1 MPDLSIPSPCLDW
14 CSTYNCDHLSCLGCG
29 LDRGCRRP
37 PSPPAEPPAPPFN
50 FVRADGNHQA
60 GVLTEDDESVY
71 RFVGANV
78 YWLMTE
84 AARGDDGRERVRRIL
99 DEVSALGLNVVRT
112 WAFSE
117 GSDTATALHTGP
129 HQPLNERVARGLDF
143 VVQQARLRQLRLI
156 LPIMG
161 YWRDMGGLQ
170 LLQRWCLGD
179 GGDGS
184 GWDPVDNKC
193 PRFYSEPACRQLYLR
208 HARDLMSR
216 LNSLTGLA
224 YNEDPTILI
233 WELCNECRCRTVHVE
248 GEEVAGVGA
257 NMGAVS
263 VGAATAAAED
273 APRDFQAPPQST
285 PLPPVDLHEWAAY
298 MAPRL
303 RELAPRQLISMGG
316 DGFFFPTSASTASVA
331 VATAQNPQ
339 PTSNPGWFVHEGVD
353 FERTG
358 AAFAAMQGGVLS
370 YHLHPQDWMGLEDE
384 DARVRFLNRWI
395 TSHARVAD
403 GLHAPLYLG
412 EYSVADDPVPTP
424 ARTPNHQTT
433 HRDHAPTTHGGGR
446 RLTRD
451 AVYASVLRTLSLTR
465 PMHSGFLFWQLTLQ
479 GIGSQERALVVGRSS
494 DRAVL
499 DLIRVAAR
507 AFIDGGAATRLSD
520 LSDAPPIVPP
530 PGPPP
535 TPPPPSQP
543 SPPPPSLRAP
553 SRAPPPLPPPPPSLP
568 PPPPPPLQPSPQ
580 ESPPTGPPG
589 VAALTPGSALMV
601 GASSAAGLLFIASVL
616 CAARRRRYT
625 AVLTEPHLP
634 QMGEHPPDV
643 ATPLAR
649 ALKVETR
656 ASQEEQGQE
665 RRKREGKQRKQLNNQ
680 QQPLR
685 QCAPPGRG
693 DDGRDRTDEGSD
705 EII

>member
-1 MPDLSIPSPCLDW
+1 MMAESECGASWMRSQPSD
-14 CSTYNCDHLSCLGCG
+14 STWYG
-29 LDRGCRRP
+29 RGH
-37 PSPPAEPPAPPFN
+37 SPKAQTQPQ
-50 FVRADGNHQA
+50 HC
-60 GVLTEDDESVY
+60 T
-71 RFVGANV
+71 
-78 YWLMTE
+78 
-84 AARGDDGRERVRRIL
+84 RGPISRST
-99 DEVSALGLNVVRT
+99 SA
-112 WAFSE
+112 
-117 GSDTATALHTGP
+117 
-129 HQPLNERVARGLDF
+129 VARGLDF

-184 GWDPVDNKC
+184 GWDPVDNEC

-257 NMGAVS
+257 VDVGAVG
-263 VGAATAAAED
+263 VRAATAAAED
-273 APRDFQAPPQST
+273 APRELQAPPQST
-285 PLPPVDLHEWAAY
+285 PQPPVDLDEWAAY

-316 DGFFFPTSASTASVA
+316 DGFFFPTSASAASVA
-331 VATAQNPQ
+331 AATSQNPQ

-433 HRDHAPTTHGGGR
+433 HRDHAPATHGGGR

-530 PGPPP
+530 PGGASAHAA
-535 TPPPPSQP
+535 T
-543 SPPPPSLRAP
+543 AI
-553 SRAPPPLPPPPPSLP
+553 AAIA
-568 PPPPPPLQPSPQ
+568 
-580 ESPPTGPPG
+580 TT
-589 VAALTPGSALMV
+589 ALTQSAV
-601 GASSAAGLLFIASVL
+601 PSASAIATASPIAAAAAAAAAATAAAAAAFAANFS
-616 CAARRRRYT
+616 ARRPTRSRSACARIRPDGGRIECGG
-625 AVLTEPHLP
+625 AVAHR
-634 QMGEHPPDV
+634 V
-643 ATPLAR
+643 R
-649 ALKVETR
+649 ALCCPASKVHCGLDR
-656 ASQEEQGQE
+656 A
-665 RRKREGKQRKQLNNQ
+665 
-680 QQPLR
+680 
-685 QCAPPGRG
+685 APAS
-693 DDGRDRTDEGSD
+693 DG
-705 EII
+705 